1 MLQRQVSHP
10 SRRFRLVVETD
21 DPALVISDF
30 TCFRDAG
37 FDVVVCHGPAPEH
50 PCPAVDGDPCT
61 AIAQAD
67 VVFNALR
74 DPETQRD
81 VAEAV
86 HRAGGP
92 PMVVSVAPGV
102 DEELP
107 EGCVALTKSDSVT
120 AQTDAV
126 RRAALSTTNDD
137 SGR

>member
-1 MLQRQVSHP
+1 
-10 SRRFRLVVETD
+10 
-21 DPALVISDF
+21 
-30 TCFRDAG
+30 
-37 FDVVVCHGPAPEH
+37 
-50 PCPAVDGDPCT
+50 
-61 AIAQAD
+61 
-67 VVFNALR
+67 VFNALR